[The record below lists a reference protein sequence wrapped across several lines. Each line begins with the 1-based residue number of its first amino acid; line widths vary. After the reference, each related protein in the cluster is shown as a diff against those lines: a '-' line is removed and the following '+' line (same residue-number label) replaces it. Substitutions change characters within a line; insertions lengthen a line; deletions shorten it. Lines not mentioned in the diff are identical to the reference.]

1 MKNSTVA
8 IMIASVV
15 VAAVAIAV
23 VVLISNQPSPHPL
36 TQDSN
41 IPIANQTSTQQ
52 NMAGTTEIQGL
63 KKFNSTDELQKFL
76 LDSQAKASV
85 QYFGGP
91 AYGGVAL
98 ERLGA
103 AQSQTTAPVPSVT
116 LGDQASGQQK
126 GAAASTNA
134 GVQYS
139 TTNIQV
145 AGIDEPD

>member
-91 AYGGVAL
+91 VHSGVL
-98 ERLGA
+98 EERLGP
-103 AQSQTTAPVPSVT
+103 AQGQTTIPVPS
-116 LGDQASGQQK
+116 G
-126 GAAASTNA
+126 
-134 GVQYS
+134 
-139 TTNIQV
+139 V
-145 AGIDEPD
+145 AGAPAVER